1 MFSNRKSESMQNR
14 EESPLSE
21 VKKQVR
27 GLKKSNI
34 KNNYKK
40 GLWAGGERTSV
51 NLMVFCCI
59 ATALALRIQLPVR
72 DPRASIDNSSLGLS
86 GRTCSQL

>member
-1 MFSNRKSESMQNR
+1 MFSNRNSESKQNR

-34 KNNYKK
+34 KIFIKK
-40 GLWAGGERTSV
+40 ALRSMARGERTTV

-59 ATALALRIQLPVR
+59 ATALALRIQLQVR
-72 DPRASIDNSSLGLS
+72 DPRASIE
-86 GRTCSQL
+86 SQLEPEW